1 MPASKYPPRGGETE
15 PAVEEPAVG
24 GSSPHAPTHHP
35 RTTATPTTLD
45 TNAANRLRVAFA
57 RLNRR
62 LGPTEAAT
70 KAGLTPTR
78 TAILLHVARSG
89 PIKLSALA
97 ESEGINP
104 TMLSRSVGK
113 LTDAGLLARS
123 SDIADR
129 RAAWVE
135 LTRKGAK
142 LVDRMRRERTDAL
155 NLALDRLN
163 PEDREALDRA
173 LPALEHLAEA
183 LKESR
188 P

>member
-1 MPASKYPPRGGETE
+1 
-15 PAVEEPAVG
+15 
-24 GSSPHAPTHHP
+24 
-35 RTTATPTTLD
+35 
-45 TNAANRLRVAFA
+45 
-57 RLNRR
+57 
-62 LGPTEAAT
+62 
-70 KAGLTPTR
+70 
-78 TAILLHVARSG
+78 
-89 PIKLSALA
+89 
-97 ESEGINP
+97 
-104 TMLSRSVGK
+104 MLSRSVGK